1 MQGRERP
8 ALKKTNNVDAFKTI
22 PRAKADSCI
31 VVGGTT
37 ILRANPGA
45 ARGAAEK
52 NNNHGWCGVK
62 VVAEVA

>member
-1 MQGRERP
+1 M
-8 ALKKTNNVDAFKTI
+8 DAFKTI
-22 PRAKADSCI
+22 PRAKAENFI

-45 ARGAAEK
+45 ARGAGEK

-62 VVAEVA
+62 VLAGVVA